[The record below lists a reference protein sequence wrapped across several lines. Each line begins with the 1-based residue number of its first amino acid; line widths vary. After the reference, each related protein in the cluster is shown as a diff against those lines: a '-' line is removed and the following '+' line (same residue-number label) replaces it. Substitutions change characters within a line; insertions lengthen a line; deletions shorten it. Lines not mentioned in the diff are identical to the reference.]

1 MLDGRDVRTN
11 RKLRWRRPT
20 AVVSVLAL
28 LLSMLTVVSATPA
41 AAGVPDADV
50 DAFVSTLDGP
60 TDSVQAWTQQLAT
73 IGQLA
78 EQLPGIPA
86 SAGQVLGFEDLLH
99 QFFQTAFAGAMTQG
113 DLNVDQDIDLGDGRT
128 GHLTAAAS
136 DVTEG
141 DEQLSVT
148 LTASKMLDDQ
158 MLSVP
163 LPIGGDSNAPQSAFS
178 SAGGVSL
185 TVDASFTFTLVW
197 EDVSN
202 TVSIVA
208 DGTTP
213 RIDVNASAG
222 ITDLS
227 AMTAS
232 IGVLG
237 VSVVPNSNLDL
248 AAHFTSTIDDPNNDG
263 HLSFVEADGSPGEL
277 AQDGSLDGLLDMG
290 FDTPA
295 GHLNGSLHLNA
306 AAGTDYALSL
316 PAVDATI
323 GIAWS
328 DISTGTPTVTPTGI
342 GTVGKFLNMTPRDL
356 ADGLGQLATALS
368 GMQKS
373 NIGDLDLPFVKGK
386 LSDAIKL
393 DEGLIEFLHDHTT
406 TADEDPAAAG
416 NPDFVS
422 IQQLF
427 DLLQTATLPDVS
439 GGDIGIGA
447 VTYDDATSKLAFEL
461 TLSRDAPGPVD
472 LNGAGAA
479 SSGGGSGVTYGDMT
493 LTDTTQTWEPDQ
505 FAGHHVVAGT
515 SGGTIVSNTGSQLM
529 LDSNGWS
536 PTTPSPGVA
545 YTISGM
551 QGDVGTVQLG
561 DALKAQGGIAAANGV
576 NATAQVTPS
585 YDATITLVLDLQ
597 PPTLQDPPME
607 ISNPDGS
614 TYLASATPIGADR
627 VLLRTGDKPLF
638 TADFPIDANADIFAN
653 AGFLQVEL
661 QGGVHVCAISA
672 GLDCTATPD
681 PSDHMLEVDLQDNGD
696 LTFGDVVALLLGDP
710 SSLLSF
716 HTSIRAAG
724 GVDASVPGAEDFL
737 GSNTAHAEFHWN
749 DLTQTSG
756 SEGPQFDASDLSELL
771 AFDFDP
777 SNPRALFSIIL
788 KTLQTL
794 DSALGNADPTDPG
807 AAVFSEKIPVVG
819 RSLRDLLRTDESGGG
834 PTVSFTGNTLTDS
847 SRSTGEG
854 NAFTSDL
861 VGRTVVVG
869 TQVGVIASVTDDTLT
884 MAADWTTTPAA
895 GTSYVLRSELDD
907 AISWL
912 EAAPSD
918 NLQEL
923 VRQLDERLSGT
934 PLAFEYDTAA
944 DAVILHLDWTRSY
957 HTSAPVQFDF
967 NIPAGDFE
975 VAGVKGSG
983 SVALDAGGHIQMG
996 IVIPLAPGDGPGG
1009 PGDLQILDDSSIGV
1023 NLDAEV
1029 SDAALTSTLGPLELS
1044 LGDPSD
1050 GGEKAMAQAK
1060 YSIDLAD
1067 STSTGTPV
1075 SFSTFMD
1082 DVGAELNA
1090 SSDPAHCGLDG
1101 EGDLLALCANFP
1113 LYISTDG
1120 GSTYDKVI
1128 PTRAP
1133 TRSPSACRSRRR
1145 PPATTSTS
1153 PVLRSAATTGW
1164 RRPIRPTSPTPS
1176 SPTSSTSA
1184 R

>member
-1 MLDGRDVRTN
+1 MHEGPSVRGP
-11 RKLRWRRPT
+11 KWRRPT

-28 LLSMLTVVSATPA
+28 VLSTLTVVSATPA
-41 AAGVPDADV
+41 AAGPADPDV
-50 DAFVSTLDGP
+50 DAFVSTLDGT

-73 IGQLA
+73 VGQLA

-99 QFFQTAFAGAMTQG
+99 QYFQDAFTGAMNKG
-113 DLNVDQDIDLGDGRT
+113 DLNVNQDIDLGDGRT
-128 GHLTAAAS
+128 GHLTSVVS
-136 DVTEG
+136 DVADTG
-141 DEQLSVT
+141 DEQLVLT
-148 LTASKMLDDQ
+148 VTASKTLDDQ

-163 LPIGGDSNAPQSAFS
+163 LPLGADSNAPQSAFS
-178 SAGGVSL
+178 SSGGVSL

-197 EDVSN
+197 EDVSD

-213 RIDVNASAG
+213 RIDVNASAE
-222 ITDLS
+222 ITDLT

-237 VSVVPNSNLDL
+237 VSVVPDSSLDL
-248 AAHFTSTIDDPNNDG
+248 AAHFTSTVDDPNNDG
-263 HLSFVEADGSPGEL
+263 HLAFTEQDGTPGEL

-290 FDTPA
+290 FATPA

-306 AAGTDYALSL
+306 AAGTDYSLSL
-316 PAVDATI
+316 PEVDATI
-323 GIAWS
+323 GIEWP

-342 GTVGKFLNMTPRDL
+342 DTVGKFLNMTPRDL

-439 GGDIGIGA
+439 GGDIGIGD
-447 VTYDDATSKLAFEL
+447 VSYDDATSKLAFDL
-461 TLSRDAPGPVD
+461 TLSRAAPGPVD

-479 SSGGGSGVTYGDMT
+479 SSGGGSGVTYGAMT
-493 LTDTTQTWEPDQ
+493 LTDPSQTWEPDQ

-515 SGGTIVSNTGSQLM
+515 SGGTIMGNTATVLT

-536 PTTPSPGVA
+536 PTTPSAGVA

-576 NATAQVTPS
+576 NASAQVTPS

-597 PPTLQDPPME
+597 PPTLHDPPME

-627 VLLRTGDKPLF
+627 VLLRTGNTPLF
-638 TADFPIDANADIFAN
+638 TANFPIDADADIFAN

-672 GLDCTATPD
+672 GADCTDPPD
-681 PSDHMLEVDLQDNGD
+681 PAAPMLEVDLKDNGD
-696 LTFGDVVALLLGDP
+696 LTFGDVVTLLLNDP

-716 HTSIRAAG
+716 DTNIRATG
-724 GVDASVPGAEDFL
+724 GVDASVPGAPDFL
-737 GSNTAHAEFHWN
+737 GSQTAHADFHWN
-749 DLTQTSG
+749 DLRPAVPTDR
-756 SEGPQFDASDLSELL
+756 QFEASDLSELH

-794 DSALGNADPTDPG
+794 DSALGNADPTDPA

-834 PTVSFTGNTLTDS
+834 PAVSFTTNTLTDS
-847 SRSTGEG
+847 SRSTAEG

-869 TQVGVIASVTDDTLT
+869 TQVGVIASVTEDTLT
-884 MAADWTTTPAA
+884 MVDDWTTKPADGHVVRPA
-895 GTSYVLRSELDD
+895 LR
-907 AISWL
+907 A
-912 EAAPSD
+912 
-918 NLQEL
+918 
-923 VRQLDERLSGT
+923 RRR
-934 PLAFEYDTAA
+934 
-944 DAVILHLDWTRSY
+944 HL
-957 HTSAPVQFDF
+957 
-967 NIPAGDFE
+967 
-975 VAGVKGSG
+975 VAGGRAVGQPPG
-983 SVALDAGGHIQMG
+983 AGPPARRTAERHATRLRVRHRGQRRH
-996 IVIPLAPGDGPGG
+996 PAPGLDPQLPHQRAGPVRLQHPGRRLRGRRGQGLGFRRARRRRAHPDGHRDPPG
-1009 PGDLQILDDSSIGV
+1009 
-1023 NLDAEV
+1023 A
-1029 SDAALTSTLGPLELS
+1029 
-1044 LGDPSD
+1044 
-1050 GGEKAMAQAK
+1050 
-1060 YSIDLAD
+1060 
-1067 STSTGTPV
+1067 
-1075 SFSTFMD
+1075 
-1082 DVGAELNA
+1082 
-1090 SSDPAHCGLDG
+1090 
-1101 EGDLLALCANFP
+1101 
-1113 LYISTDG
+1113 
-1120 GSTYDKVI
+1120 
-1128 PTRAP
+1128 
-1133 TRSPSACRSRRR
+1133 RRR
-1145 PPATTSTS
+1145 PHWP
-1153 PVLRSAATTGW
+1153 G
-1164 RRPIRPTSPTPS
+1164 RPPDPR
-1176 SPTSSTSA
+1176 
-1184 R
+1184 